1 MGIRVA
7 FVGFRHGHIFDLL
20 SGVRDC
26 GDFVLAGACEEDA
39 ATRKELA
46 ANKKVEITH
55 DNFDAMLTATPCDA
69 VAIGDYYSK
78 RGSLAIRALRA
89 GKHVIADKPLC
100 TDIKELDEI
109 EALARLK
116 NLAVGCQMDFR
127 ASAPCI
133 TALKLLRTGVIG
145 EIHTVAF
152 SGQHPLSWGTRPAW
166 YFQKGCHGG
175 TINDI
180 FVHAADA
187 IELLTGGKFAEVV
200 AARAWNADLP
210 EAPLFQNAA
219 QLMLR
224 MDNNAGVIGDVSY
237 LAADKCGYKMDNYWR
252 YTLHGRGG
260 LMEFTYNSKA
270 VMVATHAD
278 AQPQYVPVEP
288 GPRRQYLADFL
299 NQIRGNI
306 VPGALDNRAVLRAAR
321 VALLAQQAA
330 DTSTVHLPC

>member
-1 MGIRVA
+1 M
-7 FVGFRHGHIFDLL
+7 
-20 SGVRDC
+20 
-26 GDFVLAGACEEDA
+26 
-39 ATRKELA
+39 LA
-46 ANKKVEITH
+46 AV
-55 DNFDAMLTATPCDA
+55 ACDA

-100 TDIKELDEI
+100 TDLKELDEI
-109 EALARLK
+109 EKLSKQK

-127 ASAPCI
+127 SAAPCI
-133 TALKLLRTGVIG
+133 TAIKLLRSGIIG
-145 EIHTVAF
+145 EIHTVAV
-152 SGQHPLSWGTRPAW
+152 SGQHPLMWGTRPAW

-187 IELLTGGKFAEVV
+187 IELLTGRKFVEVV

-219 QLMLR
+219 QIMLR

-237 LAADKCGYKMDNYWR
+237 LAADKCGFGMSNYWR
-252 YTLHGRGG
+252 YTLHGRNG
-260 LMEFTYNSKA
+260 LMEFTYNSKT
-270 VMVATHAD
+270 VMVTTHAD
-278 AQPQYVPVEP
+278 SQPQYIPVEP

-299 NQIRGNI
+299 NQIKGNI
-306 VPGALDNRAVLRAAR
+306 APNALDNGTVLRAAR
-321 VALLAQQAA
+321 VAMLAQHAA
-330 DTSTVHLPC
+330 DTSTVHMPC

>member
-1 MGIRVA
+1 MSIRIV
-7 FVGFRHGHIFDLL
+7 FVGFRHGHIFDML
-20 SGVRDC
+20 SGVQENS
-26 GDFVLAGACEEDA
+26 DFTLVGACEEDP
-39 ATRKELA
+39 ATRQELSA
-46 ANKKVEITH
+46 GNKVAITH
-55 DNFDAMLTATPCDA
+55 DNFDAMLAGTACDA

-109 EALARLK
+109 EALSKQK

-127 ASAPCI
+127 VAGPCF
-133 TALKLLRTGVIG
+133 TALKLLRSGVIG
-145 EIHTVAF
+145 EIHTVTF
-152 SGQHPLSWGTRPAW
+152 TGQHPLLWGTRPAW
-166 YFQKGCHGG
+166 YFQKGYQGG

-187 IELLTGGKFAEVV
+187 IELLTGLQIVEIV
-200 AARAWNADLP
+200 AARAWNAGLP

-252 YTLHGRGG
+252 FTMHGRGG
-260 LMEFTYNSKA
+260 LVEFTYNSQA
-270 VMVATHAD
+270 VMVTTHAD
-278 AQPQYVPVEP
+278 SQPRYVPVEP

-299 NQIRGNI
+299 NQIKGLSTPN
-306 VPGALDNRAVLRAAR
+306 ALDNAKVLRAAR
-321 VALLAQQAA
+321 VALLAQHAA